1 MRFIWSLLWIFLLNI
16 WVHSEFTLD
25 LLVVYFGF
33 TWTLLL
39 RSTIRTEV
47 WRRPLFYLNSL
58 LPVIPGSG
66 LLSVRVGLI
75 STVWIYVKDTIKIKM
90 HNLISTKE
98 KNIYHCKFL
107 DKVNTTIFWV
117 LFSLFSVHLK
127 KNKINVLRFNT
138 VFFIFFIVLYIRL
151 HLVCFSYFNDIVS
164 YRV

>member
-1 MRFIWSLLWIFLLNI
+1 MFTFWGLFGVYYGFFFWIFGS
-16 WVHSEFTLD
+16 SEFTLD

-75 STVWIYVKDTIKIKM
+75 STVWIYVKYTIKIKM

-98 KNIYHCKFL
+98 KNINHCKFL

-127 KNKINVLRFNT
+127 KNKINVLRFNS
-138 VFFIFFIVLYIRL
+138 FFYFL
-151 HLVCFSYFNDIVS
+151 HSSIY
-164 YRV
+164 